1 MNSPVKFINQSV
13 QPSHYPFRFPCLLLL
28 LGLLFSTELCAFEA
42 FVIKDIRLEGLRRI
56 SAGTVFNYLPV
67 KVGDKFNETRSK
79 ESIVALFK
87 TGLFKN
93 VRLERENQIL
103 VIHLEERPAIAKIKF
118 EGNSEIETKQLT
130 EALKPTGFAEGRVF
144 DKSLLDKVELE
155 LQRQYFNLGRYAVK
169 IKTTVTPMP
178 RNRVGIEFNISEG
191 LAARIHIIS
200 VVGNR
205 VIDED
210 ELLDEIKLSTSGW
223 LSWITKD
230 DQYSKQ
236 KLAADLESLRAYY
249 MDRGFVNFTIDS
261 TQVSISPDKKD
272 IYITINLTEGDKYTV
287 SEIKLV
293 GNLIISEAQLREKIT
308 FKAGDMFS
316 RKEITA
322 SSEAMIKRL
331 GNEGYFFATTNPVP
345 EVDKDKKTVALTF
358 FVDPGKRIYVRR
370 INFIG
375 NMKTRDDVLRR
386 ELRQMEGAWVSA
398 ENLERSRVRLVRL
411 NYFDDVQME
420 TTVVPNTSDQIDVTY
435 TLTERASGALLGT
448 VGYSQTQGVQFTAS
462 IMQENFLGT
471 GRQLGFTFDNSQVD
485 RIYSISY
492 INPYTDI
499 DGVGRNINLFYR
511 KTDAEQANLS
521 RYATDVYGLNWSYD
535 IPITEYNNIRA
546 GFEFDNTVLKTT
558 DYSAEEIYRFMKKHG
573 EHYRSYRGIFR
584 WARDTRNSVLFPDKG
599 VLQSV
604 SAEVTLP
611 FSELNYYKIGL
622 RQHWLHP
629 LYKGFTLLL
638 KGDVGYGDGYR
649 GNNELPFFENY
660 TAGGPHSVRGFKENT
675 LGPLDSLDR
684 PYGGN
689 FRVVGNAELILP
701 AFSKTFN
708 SFRMSAFI
716 DAGNVY
722 AADKRFDASL
732 LRYSAGVGATWVSP
746 VGTLT
751 FSLARPL
758 KKEKDDQTQFFQFT
772 IGTSF

>member
-1 MNSPVKFINQSV
+1 MNSSVTFINQSV
-13 QPSHYPFRFPCLLLL
+13 KHSRYLSHFSCLLLILGAL
-28 LGLLFSTELCAFEA
+28 LSAELHAFEA

-67 KVGDKFNETRSK
+67 KVGDTLDATHSQEA
-79 ESIVALFK
+79 IVALFK

-93 VRLERENQIL
+93 VGLERDQQVL
-103 VIHLEERPAIAKIKF
+103 VIRLEERPAIAKIKF

-130 EALKPTGFAEGRVF
+130 EALKQTGFAEGRVF

-155 LQRQYFNLGRYAVK
+155 LQRQYFNLGKYAVK

-178 RNRVGIEFNISEG
+178 RNRVGIQFDISEG
-191 LAARIHIIS
+191 VAARIHAIS
-200 VVGNR
+200 IVGNQS
-205 VIDED
+205 ISED
-210 ELLDEIKLSTSGW
+210 DLLDEIKLSTSDW
-223 LSWITKD
+223 LSWITKN

-236 KLAADLESLRAYY
+236 KLAADLETLRSYY
-249 MDRGFVNFTIDS
+249 MDRGFVNFAIDS

-272 IYITINLTEGDKYTV
+272 IYLSLNLTEGDKYTI

-293 GNLIISEAQLREKIT
+293 GNLIVPETELRDKLT
-308 FKAGDMFS
+308 FKVGNVFS

-322 SSEAMIKRL
+322 SSEAMVKRL
-331 GNEGYFFATTNPVP
+331 GNEGYFFANANPVP
-345 EVDKDKKTVALTF
+345 EVDKAKKTVSLTF
-358 FVDPGKRIYVRR
+358 YVDPGKRIYVRR
-370 INFIG
+370 INFMG
-375 NMKTRDDVLRR
+375 NTKTRDDVLRR
-386 ELRQMEGAWVSA
+386 ELRQMEGSWVSA
-398 ENLERSRVRLVRL
+398 EKLERSRVRLVRL

-420 TTVVPNTSDQIDVTY
+420 TPVVPNTADQIDVNY
-435 TLTERASGALLGT
+435 TVTERASGALLGS

-462 IMQENFLGT
+462 VMQENFLGT
-471 GRQLGFTFDNSQVD
+471 GRQLGFTFDNSQVE

-492 INPYTDI
+492 LNPYTDI
-499 DGVGRNINLFYR
+499 DGVGRNTNIFYR
-511 KTDAEQANLS
+511 KTDAAQANLS

-535 IPITEYNNIRA
+535 IPITEYNGVRA

-558 DYSAEEIYRFMKKHG
+558 DYSAEEIYRFIKKHG
-573 EHYRSYRGIFR
+573 EHYRSYRGTLR
-584 WARDTRNSVLFPDKG
+584 WARDTRNAVLFPDKG
-599 VLQSV
+599 MLQSL
-604 SAEVTLP
+604 SAEITLP
-611 FSELNYYKIGL
+611 FSDLNYYKVGL
-622 RQHWLHP
+622 RQQWLHP

-638 KGDVGYGDGYR
+638 KGDLGYGDGYR

-684 PYGGN
+684 SFGGN

-701 AFSKTFN
+701 SFSKTLS
-708 SFRMSAFI
+708 SFRASAFV
-716 DAGNVY
+716 DVGNVY
-722 AADKRFDASL
+722 ASHERFEASL

-746 VGTLT
+746 VGTLS